1 MKNVTGGALA
11 LAAGAFALTA
21 DMSVGGAQEL
31 PKTMA
36 WTAYDVGSAGY
47 NQAVAVGSALK
58 NHLGVTLRVLP
69 GKNDVSRL
77 VPLRDKKVD
86 FSAFGIGGYQALE
99 GAFTFGQKEWGPQA
113 IRLLSMSNSGS
124 CNTLI
129 MAGDTGMKSYA
140 DLKGKR
146 LAQIKGSPAINNL
159 TYAYLRFA
167 DLEWSDVKV
176 VEFGGYGASM
186 DAVVENQIDGAITN
200 TASGF
205 ATKISA
211 GPRGHMYLPAPHD
224 DEAGWARMKKVAP
237 WFYPK
242 MCSEAPGLDAP
253 FEAADYPY
261 PILITYDWQQPDMVY
276 AMTKAMF
283 DLYPE
288 YKDSAPG
295 ASGWGLEQQVMEW
308 VVPYHEGAIR
318 YYKEIGKWSPELQK
332 HSDELLARDTLLRE
346 TWDAYVASAGE
357 GDEFQK
363 GWMKARAD
371 ALQKAGLNPV
381 WETW

>member
-1 MKNVTGGALA
+1 MTDHNDAGGNMKNVTGGALA

-129 MAGDTGMKSYA
+129 MAGDTGMKSY
-140 DLKGKR
+140 
-146 LAQIKGSPAINNL
+146 
-159 TYAYLRFA
+159 
-167 DLEWSDVKV
+167 
-176 VEFGGYGASM
+176 
-186 DAVVENQIDGAITN
+186 
-200 TASGF
+200 
-205 ATKISA
+205 
-211 GPRGHMYLPAPHD
+211 
-224 DEAGWARMKKVAP
+224 
-237 WFYPK
+237 
-242 MCSEAPGLDAP
+242 
-253 FEAADYPY
+253 
-261 PILITYDWQQPDMVY
+261 
-276 AMTKAMF
+276 
-283 DLYPE
+283 
-288 YKDSAPG
+288 
-295 ASGWGLEQQVMEW
+295 
-308 VVPYHEGAIR
+308 
-318 YYKEIGKWSPELQK
+318 
-332 HSDELLARDTLLRE
+332 
-346 TWDAYVASAGE
+346 
-357 GDEFQK
+357 
-363 GWMKARAD
+363 
-371 ALQKAGLNPV
+371 
-381 WETW
+381 